1 MLQTNLANYKDIFQ
15 YVYSHVF
22 PEIYSTSE
30 KRGFDLKSNFHNMFK
45 TYRDKMIMR
54 QQSLAKQPANYV
66 VEQQQQQERFEF
78 EQKPIKKFD
87 EFSDGEEEEF
97 KKRAEKRSAAKRE
110 KKEELKAKKLKIKE
124 EETKV
129 KEGEMWDR
137 LNELNSQFKTIK
149 QMKKDDKKMSAT
161 VL

>member
-1 MLQTNLANYKDIFQ
+1 
-15 YVYSHVF
+15 
-22 PEIYSTSE
+22 
-30 KRGFDLKSNFHNMFK
+30 MFK

-129 KEGEMWDR
+129 KEGKMWDR